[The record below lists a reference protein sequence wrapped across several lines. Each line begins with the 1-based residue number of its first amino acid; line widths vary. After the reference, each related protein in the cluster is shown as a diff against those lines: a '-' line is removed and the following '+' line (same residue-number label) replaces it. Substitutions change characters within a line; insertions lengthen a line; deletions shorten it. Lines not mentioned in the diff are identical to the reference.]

1 MDLND
6 LNNLDISD
14 IDFNNMGSWPNVAKG
29 AVAAIVFGL
38 VIFLAYYMFTG
49 AQTDLL
55 VKIERKEF
63 DLKKD
68 FETKQAKAVNLE
80 AYKRQ
85 MKTIQDSFKTLLQQL
100 PESDE
105 LPALVDEFS
114 YAATGAGCQLED
126 VSFQDERDSEFY
138 SEKPM
143 KLTVRGGYHQLADF
157 ISRVSRSPRIVTLH
171 DFAISIGEGEV
182 ASSPGEKMLVM
193 EVTAKTYRSDTEGE

>member
-6 LNNLDISD
+6 LNNLDIND
-14 IDFNNMGSWPNVAKG
+14 IDFNNMGSWPNAAKG
-29 AVAAIVFGL
+29 VVAVIVFALVVGL
-38 VIFLAYYMFTG
+38 AHYLFIG
-49 AQTDLL
+49 SQTDLL
-55 VKIERKEF
+55 VNIERKEF
-63 DLKKD
+63 DLKKE
-68 FETKQAKAVNLE
+68 FETKQAKAVNLD

-100 PESDE
+100 PKSDE

-114 YAATGAGCQLED
+114 YAATGAGCELED
-126 VSFQDERDSEFY
+126 VSFLAEQDSTFY

-171 DFAISIGEGEV
+171 DFVISIGEGEV
-182 ASSPGEKMLVM
+182 SSSPGEKMLVM
-193 EVTAKTYRSDTEGE
+193 EVTAKTYRSDTEEE